1 MKLFPLILLPCLVLA
16 FSACTKTDEMSL
28 EELEAL
34 NAEGLQE
41 LLAKTQT
48 KPWRG
53 EDFVPGRLGGT
64 WNSSMIKDP
73 KSFNHLIAEVDAETA
88 AITRSLT
95 DYLVDYD
102 VVRREW
108 KAKCASPQIVVNQ
121 ENQTLDVIYTLRDD
135 LYWSYYGH
143 SRSGGWFSRFLLIL
157 VDFIRIGGNNAGNT
171 GGAAADKRVPVTSD
185 DVIFWYDEIEGD
197 QNFQSSAYNGQFLTM
212 EDGSEERITIHK
224 IDEKRFRFH
233 FPRIVA
239 EPLLST
245 NRDFGPR
252 HIYEPVKRE
261 ALNEGISKGDEDGG
275 IQRMVNAVKDLFSVA
290 SDPKLIPSMG
300 EWFLVEYV
308 PSQRLVFKRNP
319 DYWNKDSAGLSIPYR
334 EENIVR
340 ILPDQNTQY
349 LVFKQGNLETYS
361 ARPEDLNEMVNM
373 KNPRYTVFNAEGN
386 LGAGLWSFNQNPQNS
401 DTPQY
406 EWFTK
411 KEFRQAMSC
420 LFNRERINAQVYR
433 GLAEPKLDFF
443 PPPNPYYNP
452 GIVLEYQYNPQRALK
467 LLESVGFTL
476 DAQGALRDEHDR
488 RVEFDLSFSADVSVT
503 ADIASIIVDELGKV
517 GIKVNIRATDFQ
529 KLVKQL
535 TESYDWQTIMIGLG
549 TNLFPT
555 QGSNVWPS
563 SGNLHLWHPLQEKPH
578 TGWEARI
585 DYLYNEGSYTID
597 TEKARVIWD
606 EYQRLILEQCPVIYL
621 MRSRSFLA
629 VQNRWDFTN
638 VYYDNLNGAETTH
651 IFLKQ

>member
-1 MKLFPLILLPCLVLA
+1 
-16 FSACTKTDEMSL
+16 MSL

-53 EDFVPGRLGGT
+53 EDFVPGRLGGS

-73 KSFNHLIAEVDAETA
+73 KSFNHLIAERDAETA
-88 AITRSLT
+88 AIMNSLT
-95 DYLVDYD
+95 NYLVEYD

-108 KAKCASPQIVVNQ
+108 KAKCADPQIVID
-121 ENQTLDVIYTLRDD
+121 EKNQTLDVIYTLRND
-135 LYWSYYGH
+135 LYWSYYN
-143 SRSGGWFSRFLLIL
+143 SNR
-157 VDFIRIGGNNAGNT
+157 
-171 GGAAADKRVPVTSD
+171 KVPVTSD
-185 DVIFWYDEIEGD
+185 DAIFWYNEIEGD
-197 QNFQSSAYNGQFLTM
+197 ESFQSSAYNGQFLTM
-212 EDGSEERITIHK
+212 EDGSDARITIHK

-239 EPLLST
+239 DPLLTT

-252 HIYEPVKRE
+252 HVYEPAKR
-261 ALNEGISKGDEDGG
+261 DGG
-275 IQRMVNAVKDLFSVA
+275 VQGVLDLFSVA

-319 DYWNKDSAGLSIPYR
+319 DYWNKDGAGLSIPYL
-334 EENIVR
+334 EENIVQ

-349 LVFKQGNLETYS
+349 LVFKQGKLDTYS
-361 ARPEDLNEMVNM
+361 ARPEDLNELVNRE
-373 KNPRYTVFNAEGN
+373 NADYTVFNAEGN
-386 LGAGLWSFNQNPQNS
+386 IGPGLWSFNQNPQNS
-401 DTPQY
+401 DAPYY

-420 LFNRERINAQVYR
+420 LFNRERVNAQVYR

-452 GIVLEYQYNPQRALK
+452 DIVLEYRYNPERALE
-467 LLESVGFTL
+467 LLESVGFTRDRRGVL
-476 DAQGALRDEHDR
+476 RDAQDR
-488 RVEFDLSFSADVSVT
+488 RVEFDLSFPADVSVT
-503 ADIASIIVDELGKV
+503 ADIASIIVDELGKA

-529 KLVKQL
+529 KLVEQL
-535 TESYDWQTIMIGLG
+535 TSTYDWQSIMIGLG
-549 TNLFPT
+549 TNFFPT

-563 SGNLHLWHPLQEKPH
+563 TGNLHLWHPLQEKPH
-578 TGWEARI
+578 TEWEARI
-585 DYLYNEGSYTID
+585 DYLYNEGSYSISRA
-597 TEKARVIWD
+597 KAAVIWD

-621 MRSRSFLA
+621 MRSRSFWAL
-629 VQNRWDFTN
+629 QNRWDFSN
-638 VYYDNLNGAETTH
+638 VYYDNLNGAEVTH
-651 IFLKQ
+651 IFLRQ

>member
-1 MKLFPLILLPCLVLA
+1 MQKTREFVNRSQPQLTLHPFPRYHITMKLSPAIPLLCLFLA
-16 FSACTKTDEMSL
+16 FSACSKVDEMSL

-53 EDFVPGRLGGT
+53 EEFVPGRLGGS

-73 KSFNHLIAEVDAETA
+73 KSFNHLIAERDAETA
-88 AITRSLT
+88 DIMRSMT
-95 DYLVDYD
+95 DYLVEYD
-102 VVRREW
+102 TVRREW
-108 KAKCASPQIVVNQ
+108 KGRCAIPQVLVNQ

-135 LYWSYYGH
+135 LYWSYYG
-143 SRSGGWFSRFLLIL
+143 SDR
-157 VDFIRIGGNNAGNT
+157 
-171 GGAAADKRVPVTSD
+171 KVPVTSD

-197 QNFQSSAYNGQFLTM
+197 EKFQSSAYNGQFLTM
-212 EDGSEERITIHK
+212 EDGSDARITIHK

-252 HIYEPVKRE
+252 HLYEPAKR
-261 ALNEGISKGDEDGG
+261 DGG
-275 IQRMVNAVKDLFSVA
+275 VQGVLDLFSVA

-300 EWFLVEYV
+300 QWFLVEYV

-319 DYWNKDSAGLSIPYR
+319 NYWIKDIAGISIPYL
-334 EENIVR
+334 EENIVQ

-361 ARPEDLNEMVNM
+361 ARPEDLNELVN
-373 KNPRYTVFNAEGN
+373 KENAGYTVFNAEGN
-386 LGAGLWSFNQNPQNS
+386 LGAGLWSFNQNPQNNGA
-401 DTPQY
+401 PYY
-406 EWFTK
+406 EWFTTK
-411 KEFRQAMSC
+411 KFRQAMSC
-420 LFNRERINAQVYR
+420 LLNRERINAQVYR

-452 GIVLEYQYNPQRALK
+452 DIVLEYQYNPQRALE
-467 LLESVGFTL
+467 LLESAGFTRDRRGL
-476 DAQGALRDEHDR
+476 LRDAQGR
-488 RVEFDLSFSADVSVT
+488 RVEFDLSFSADATVT
-503 ADIASIIVDELGKV
+503 ADIASIIVDELGKA
-517 GIKVNIRATDFQ
+517 GIKINIRATDFQ
-529 KLVKQL
+529 KLVEQL
-535 TESYDWQTIMIGLG
+535 TSTYDWQTIMIGLG
-549 TNLFPT
+549 TNFFPT

-563 SGNLHLWHPLQEKPH
+563 TGNLHLWHPLQEKPF
-578 TGWEARI
+578 TDWEARI

-597 TEKARVIWD
+597 REQAAAIWD

-621 MRSRSFLA
+621 MRSRSFWA

-638 VYYDNLNGAETTH
+638 VYYDNLNGAKTEN
-651 IFLKQ
+651 IFSR

>member
-1 MKLFPLILLPCLVLA
+1 MKLSTSGFFPPIILLPLVLVL
-16 FSACTKTDEMSL
+16 FACTKNDEMSL
-28 EELEAL
+28 EELEAR

-53 EDFVPGRLGGT
+53 EDFAPGKLGGS

-73 KSFNHLIAEVDAETA
+73 KSFNHLIAERDAETSD
-88 AITRSLT
+88 IMRSMT
-95 DYLVDYD
+95 DYLIEYD

-108 KAKCASPQIVVNQ
+108 KARCASPQIVVNE
-121 ENQTLDVIYTLRDD
+121 ENQTLDVIYTLRNN
-135 LYWSYYGH
+135 LYWSYYNS
-143 SRSGGWFSRFLLIL
+143 SR
-157 VDFIRIGGNNAGNT
+157 
-171 GGAAADKRVPVTSD
+171 KVPVTSD

-197 QNFQSSAYNGQFLTM
+197 EDFQSSGYNGQFLIM

-233 FPRIVA
+233 FPRIIA

-252 HIYEPVKRE
+252 HVYEPAKR
-261 ALNEGISKGDEDGG
+261 DGG
-275 IQRMVNAVKDLFSVA
+275 VQGVLDLFSVA

-319 DYWNKDSAGLSIPYR
+319 DYWDKDRAGLSIPYV
-334 EENIVR
+334 EENIVQ

-349 LVFKQGNLETYS
+349 LVFKQGNLESYS
-361 ARPEDLNEMVNM
+361 ARPEDINELVSRENAS
-373 KNPRYTVFNAEGN
+373 YTVFNAEGN
-386 LGAGLWSFNQNPQNS
+386 IGAALWSFNQNPQNA
-401 DTPQY
+401 DAPY
-406 EWFTK
+406 YDWFTQ

-420 LFNRERINAQVYR
+420 LLNRERISAHAYR

-452 GIVLEYQYNPQRALK
+452 GIVLEYQYDPQRALE
-467 LLESVGFTL
+467 LLKSAGFTR
-476 DAQGALRDEHDR
+476 DIRGRLRDAKGRH
-488 RVEFDLSFSADVSVT
+488 VEFDLSSAADNTVT
-503 ADIASIIVDELGKV
+503 TDIVSIIVDELGKV

-529 KLVKQL
+529 KMVEQL
-535 TESYDWQTIMIGLG
+535 TSTYDWQSIIIGLG
-549 TNLFPT
+549 TNFFPT

-563 SGNLHLWHPLQEKPH
+563 DGNLHLWHPLQEKPH
-578 TGWEARI
+578 TDWEARI

-597 TEKARVIWD
+597 QEKASVIWD
-606 EYQRLILEQCPVIYL
+606 EYQRLILEQCPIIYL
-621 MRSRSFLA
+621 MRSRSFWAL
-629 VQNRWDFTN
+629 QNRWDFSN

>member
-1 MKLFPLILLPCLVLA
+1 MKLFPAMLLFCLVLA
-16 FSACTKTDEMSL
+16 FSACTKDDEMSL

-53 EDFVPGRLGGT
+53 EDFVPGRLGGS

-73 KSFNHLIAEVDAETA
+73 KSFNHLIAERDAETA
-88 AITRSLT
+88 AIMRSLT
-95 DYLVDYD
+95 DYLVEYD

-108 KAKCASPQIVVNQ
+108 KAKCASPQISVNQ

-135 LYWSYYGH
+135 LYWSYYG
-143 SRSGGWFSRFLLIL
+143 SDR
-157 VDFIRIGGNNAGNT
+157 
-171 GGAAADKRVPVTSD
+171 RVPVTSD

-197 QNFQSSAYNGQFLTM
+197 ENFQSSAYNGQFLTM
-212 EDGSEERITIHK
+212 EDGSDARITIHK

-252 HIYEPVKRE
+252 HVYEPAKQERGTQGV
-261 ALNEGISKGDEDGG
+261 L
-275 IQRMVNAVKDLFSVA
+275 DLFSVA

-319 DYWNKDSAGLSIPYR
+319 NYWDKDSAGLSIPYL
-334 EENIVR
+334 EENIVQ

-361 ARPEDLNEMVNM
+361 ARPEDLNELVSRENAG
-373 KNPRYTVFNAEGN
+373 YTVFNAEGN

-401 DTPQY
+401 GAPYYD
-406 EWFTK
+406 WFTQ

-452 GIVLEYQYNPQRALK
+452 GIVLEYQYNPQRALE
-467 LLESVGFTL
+467 LLESIGFTR
-476 DAQGALRDEHDR
+476 DRRGILRDEQDR

-503 ADIASIIVDELGKV
+503 ADIASIIVDELAKV
-517 GIKVNIRATDFQ
+517 GIKANIRATDFQ
-529 KLVKQL
+529 KLVEQL
-535 TESYDWQTIMIGLG
+535 TSTYDWQTIMIGLG
-549 TNLFPT
+549 TNFFPT

-563 SGNLHLWHPLQEKPH
+563 NGNLHLWHPLQEKPH
-578 TGWEARI
+578 TDWEARI

-597 TEKARVIWD
+597 REKAAAIWD

-621 MRSRSFLA
+621 MRSRSFWA
-629 VQNRWDFTN
+629 VQNRWDFSN

-651 IFLKQ
+651 IFLK